1 MGRAFS
7 RPFPGADIPES
18 ALTGP
23 EKCDSFLMSEKESCA
38 SPLSHPKELTYT
50 EGYRSGHNGA
60 VLKTVRGQPHAGS
73 NPAPSA
79 MRKDIGQRPV
89 SFLIS
94 KSGFEPE
101 GSWQHAGG
109 MLQPEE
115 ACPAG
120 QVESC
125 TLRHE
130 KRHRPKAGV
139 FSHKQSGIA
148 VYLDG
153 DPVFYGRSVSR
164 SRVRAL
170 LR

>member
-1 MGRAFS
+1 
-7 RPFPGADIPES
+7 
-18 ALTGP
+18 
-23 EKCDSFLMSEKESCA
+23 
-38 SPLSHPKELTYT
+38 
-50 EGYRSGHNGA
+50 
-60 VLKTVRGQPHAGS
+60 
-73 NPAPSA
+73 

-130 KRHRPKAGV
+130 K
-139 FSHKQSGIA
+139 SGIA